1 MTSTWTRGGHVR
13 DRIGPLD
20 TPSLTKR
27 YGRGESA
34 GTERSGDDV
43 FCGDP
48 GTPGYSACAAQTQLF
63 ALASAIPALL
73 GMALLVAAF
82 AAPSVR
88 GDRVLRMRTLTYSLV
103 AWGIAAGTYV
113 MGGLP
118 SV

>member
-1 MTSTWTRGGHVR
+1 
-13 DRIGPLD
+13 
-20 TPSLTKR
+20 
-27 YGRGESA
+27 
-34 GTERSGDDV
+34 V

-48 GTPGYSACAAQTQLF
+48 GTSGYTECAAQTQLF

-73 GMALLVAAF
+73 GLMLLVAAF

-88 GDRVLRMRTLTYSLV
+88 GDRLLRTRTLSYSLV

-113 MGGLP
+113 MGVLP

>member
-1 MTSTWTRGGHVR
+1 M
-13 DRIGPLD
+13 
-20 TPSLTKR
+20 
-27 YGRGESA
+27 
-34 GTERSGDDV
+34 

-48 GTPGYSACAAQTQLF
+48 GTSGYTACASQTQLF

-82 AAPSVR
+82 TAPSVR
-88 GDRVLRMRTLTYSLV
+88 GDRLLRTRTLSYSLV

-118 SV
+118 SF